1 MRIQRLLDNLKY
13 SELANLNLGDLDSNT
28 DNRVKVLNYIDRALA
43 VVNTEFDINQVEVIV
58 KLEPVRSRYFIQD
71 AKLVKLIAAYYSNG
85 TELLL
90 NNESEINSVFTPSL
104 NTIEY
109 RGPNMASATE
119 SDFLSLI
126 YLRGFDDVTLSTN
139 LVDISE
145 GLLEC
150 VCNYVGYVAY
160 SAIDMTGDSPAKL
173 YKQRYD
179 DAVIRAK
186 LNGYSVDDN
195 TDYQRLAKRGF
206 V

>member
-13 SELANLNLGDLDSNT
+13 SELANLSLKDMDSNP
-28 DNRVKVLNYIDRALA
+28 DSRIKVLNYIDRALA
-43 VVNTEFDINQVEVIV
+43 VVNTEFDINQIEVIV
-58 KLEPVRSRYFIQD
+58 RLEPMRSKYFVQD

-109 RGPNMASATE
+109 RGPNLASSTE

-195 TDYQRLAKRGF
+195 TDYKRLTKRGF